1 MTSTH
6 VQMSSYELKV
16 NYNIHDVQVGRTYYH
31 TRQLLSQV
39 VNAWLAIW
47 VQVVIAKIF
56 SEKKLRKTAATYYH
70 VSTPKQSH
78 MKRKRTPAVWSWRG
92 RWSLSIDIAMT
103 WMISPDQSVA
113 LLLSG
118 SRWLSLCRVLCH
130 KNEKAIFKARWLV
143 CFGLQFIYLLMQVI
157 EVFNFFYHHE
167 AK

>member
-1 MTSTH
+1 
-6 VQMSSYELKV
+6 MSSYELKV

-56 SEKKLRKTAATYYH
+56 SEKKVTQNSCYLLSCVH
-70 VSTPKQSH
+70 SVKQSH
-78 MKRKRTPAVWSWRG
+78 MKRKRTPVVWSWRG

-113 LLLSG
+113 LLLSD
-118 SRWLSLCRVLCH
+118 SRWLSSCRVLCH
-130 KNEKAIFKARWLV
+130 KMRRPFLRPGDLCVLACKPVTNLCKSSKFLIS
-143 CFGLQFIYLLMQVI
+143 FIVI
-157 EVFNFFYHHE
+157 
-167 AK
+167 

>member
-70 VSTPKQSH
+70 VSTQKQSH
-78 MKRKRTPAVWSWRG
+78 MKRKRTPVWSWRG

-113 LLLSG
+113 LLLSD
-118 SRWLSLCRVLCH
+118 SRWSSSCRVLCH

-143 CFGLQFIYLLMQVI
+143 GLSLQITNLCKSSKFLISFIIM
-157 EVFNFFYHHE
+157 
-167 AK
+167 

>member
-1 MTSTH
+1 
-6 VQMSSYELKV
+6 MSSYERKV

-56 SEKKLRKTAATYYH
+56 SEKSYAKQLLLIIMCPLR
-70 VSTPKQSH
+70 SSH
-78 MKRKRTPAVWSWRG
+78 IWREREHQPAVWSWRG

-103 WMISPDQSVA
+103 WMISPDHSVA

-118 SRWLSLCRVLCH
+118 SRWSSSCRVLCH
-130 KNEKAIFKARWLV
+130 KMRRPFLRPGDLCVLACKSPRYESHWSRYLIS
-143 CFGLQFIYLLMQVI
+143 FIDIL
-157 EVFNFFYHHE
+157 
-167 AK
+167 

>member
-1 MTSTH
+1 MPSTH

-70 VSTPKQSH
+70 VSTQKQSH

-103 WMISPDQSVA
+103 WMISPDHSVA

-118 SRWLSLCRVLCH
+118 SRWSSSCRVLCH
-130 KNEKAIFKARWLV
+130 KMRRPFLRPGDLCVLACKPVTNLCKSSKFLIS
-143 CFGLQFIYLLMQVI
+143 FIVI
-157 EVFNFFYHHE
+157 
-167 AK
+167 